1 MSRSYKNPPLI
12 EAIFEI
18 RFPAELSIECQR
30 DKFYEKIRND
40 YPQILV
46 PIVMGESPS
55 LKSYEFTGSE
65 GKKIIRCSINTF
77 SIHTNEYEGFAR
89 FKEDCLKYTQLF
101 NELYNITSLKRTGLR
116 YINHIPI
123 VRIEGCIP
131 IQKYLKFGYRLPSD
145 LESNKFELFDTTLV
159 AKIGKSKLRLL
170 IRYLEVPSAVQREF
184 ILLDFDCYYKGELK
198 TDNILD
204 YLRKLHTHT
213 KKIFEDIISD
223 EYKIVMDTDPMG
235 G

>member
-1 MSRSYKNPPLI
+1 MSRLYKNPPLI

-18 RFPAELSIECQR
+18 RFPAELSIECRR

-46 PIVMGESPS
+46 PVVMGESPS
-55 LKSYEFTGSE
+55 LKSYEFRGLE
-65 GKKIIRCSINTF
+65 GKKIIRCSINMF
-77 SIHTNEYEGFAR
+77 SIHTNKYEGFAR
-89 FKEDCLKYTQLF
+89 FREDCLKYTKLF
-101 NELYNITSLKRTGLR
+101 NGLYSITSLKRTGLR

-131 IQKYLKFGYRLPSD
+131 IQEYLKFGYSLPSELGMD
-145 LESNKFELFDTTLV
+145 KYELFDTTLITRV
-159 AKIGKSKLRLL
+159 GEGKLRLL
-170 IRYLEVPSAVQREF
+170 TRYLEVPGAPQKEF
-184 ILLDFDCYYKGELK
+184 ILLDFDHYHEGELEAGK
-198 TDNILD
+198 IAD
-204 YLRKLHTHT
+204 YLSKSHMHT

-223 EYKIVMDTDPMG
+223 KYKMVMEIDLKG

>member
-46 PIVMGESPS
+46 PIVMGEPPS

-101 NELYNITSLKRTGLR
+101 TKLYSITSLKRTGLR

-131 IQKYLKFGYRLPSD
+131 IQKYRTESKSLIHLPFFTSYSYTLKKPLPIVIERGINPDIFLIGNEELNKYGVGLSKEEALKEFEDFIITDYRTLR
-145 LESNKFELFDTTLV
+145 ES
-159 AKIGKSKLRLL
+159 S
-170 IRYLEVPSAVQREF
+170 P
-184 ILLDFDCYYKGELK
+184 GEL
-198 TDNILD
+198 T
-204 YLRKLHTHT
+204 
-213 KKIFEDIISD
+213 EDAKELLVLYDSYI
-223 EYKIVMDTDPMG
+223 EL
-235 G
+235 